1 MEQGRHRAPST
12 GGPEGPVWVRGP
24 PGPGRAGSSH
34 HQAVSGGNQAPADPD
49 RPTRSQ
55 MGGDAQAESGAQG
68 HQQGLR
74 GGEPE
79 EARQETHVAPP
90 PQPAEGRVAEIPRGR
105 RDDAVGGDVPGFL
118 RVLPGRRTD
127 SSTRGGVPGTGPPDS
142 CGHSDGP
149 RQPPSMADC
158 LGETIQ
164 DGPAPAGCTSD
175 GGQDGPAPMPGG
187 GCGGLQGYP
196 GFRQGS
202 VLPVPG
208 RQPIDQSEAGRG
220 HQTGSGQ
227 SRSGCD
233 GDLHP
238 QPPDRG
244 SDDSSTQGGPGLGD
258 PGHGPL
264 EEQRLPPVRPEGSP
278 GQGQALQGA
287 GQIGVTWGR
296 DADSTV

>member
-175 GGQDGPAPMPGG
+175 GGQDGPAPMPVEAVEA
-187 GCGGLQGYP
+187 
-196 GFRQGS
+196 FRAI
-202 VLPVPG
+202 
-208 RQPIDQSEAGRG
+208 R
-220 HQTGSGQ
+220 GSGKGPFFRYQ
-227 SRSGCD
+227 DGSPLTRARLDAAIKRALGRAGADATGISTHSLRIGAATTAARRGVQDSEIRDMGRWRSSAF
-233 GDLHP
+233 LRYVRKEA
-238 QPPDRG
+238 PDRAKL
-244 SDDSSTQGGPGLGD
+244 SRVLAR
-258 PGHGPL
+258 L
-264 EEQRLPPVRPEGSP
+264 E
-278 GQGQALQGA
+278 
-287 GQIGVTWGR
+287 
-296 DADSTV
+296 